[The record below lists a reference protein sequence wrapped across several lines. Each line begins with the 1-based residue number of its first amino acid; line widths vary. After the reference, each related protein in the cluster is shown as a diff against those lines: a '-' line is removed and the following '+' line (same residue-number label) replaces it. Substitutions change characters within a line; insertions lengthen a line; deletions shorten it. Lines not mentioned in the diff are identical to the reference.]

1 MFITS
6 SAYLL
11 FKAKSIGES
20 ADTIYM
26 ILSSLACAGFL
37 KISDW
42 KISNILELIGEFEQ
56 FIEKSMGFCLKWGFV
71 YRNKIKWIHLNV
83 GSKDATSRAMYIE
96 LIEKI
101 ERLTQLIY
109 IGVVKLTIPGII
121 IPALS
126 LTLIN
131 LFVYDLGDDSFFL
144 PFPVM

>member
-1 MFITS
+1 
-6 SAYLL
+6 
-11 FKAKSIGES
+11 
-20 ADTIYM
+20 
-26 ILSSLACAGFL
+26 
-37 KISDW
+37 
-42 KISNILELIGEFEQ
+42 
-56 FIEKSMGFCLKWGFV
+56 
-71 YRNKIKWIHLNV
+71 
-83 GSKDATSRAMYIE
+83 MYIE

-109 IGVVKLTIPGII
+109 IGVVKLTIPGVI